1 MGSSKRISGMSFDIT
16 LFSTTIHV
24 NKITLTISD
33 NSDVAKTRGIPDGYV
48 DGDVGGEGDIELDT
62 KNFLRFH
69 DAASAAG
76 SYRGIEPEDILFY
89 AKAGDEKIKI
99 EAFGCKFLIDS
110 LLDIDTAGAE
120 KSVYKVKFKVTAPEF
135 IKINGIPYLS
145 ADDVR
150 DLIG

>member
-1 MGSSKRISGMSFDIT
+1 MSGSKRISGMAFDIT

-24 NKITLTISD
+24 NKVTLTITD
-33 NSDVAKTRGIPDGYV
+33 NSEVAKTRGIPDGYT
-48 DGDVGGEGDIELDT
+48 DGDVSAEGDLELDT
-62 KNFLRFH
+62 KNFTRFH
-69 DAASAAG
+69 DAAAAAG

-89 AKAGDEKIKI
+89 AKAGDEKIKV
-99 EAFGCKFLIDS
+99 EAFGCKFLLDS
-110 LLDIDTAGAE
+110 LLDIDTAGSD
-120 KSVYKVKFKVTAPEF
+120 KSVYKVKYKVTAPEF